1 MISIW
6 IVASR
11 LKTCFFSC
19 HSDLD
24 PWLPHIWLV
33 ELKLKFAKMPKY
45 EEIPSNLWSDCA
57 FTRKE
62 QTELHTDESEDMSRA
77 TLLVPVHKETSVE
90 RWSPLVLLQLMN
102 IKAHE
107 TMTTHTVRYITGRA
121 FFGVDAGLH
130 IPLLCHLC
138 LKAAVPSVRS
148 QGEQLAVWLCNWKM
162 NIAHCFFFFAIQG
175 LFVGFRELISD

>member
-77 TLLVPVHKETSVE
+77 TLLVPVHKKNFCREMKSISTATGDEHKSSRDNDNAHSEIHHWARFFWCRCRPAHPFTLSSVF
-90 RWSPLVLLQLMN
+90 
-102 IKAHE
+102 KGH
-107 TMTTHTVRYITGRA
+107 RA
-121 FFGVDAGLH
+121 FCALPGRTACSLIMQLKNEYCALLLFFLPFKDCLLGLG
-130 IPLLCHLC
+130 
-138 LKAAVPSVRS
+138 S
-148 QGEQLAVWLCNWKM
+148 
-162 NIAHCFFFFAIQG
+162 
-175 LFVGFRELISD
+175 

>member
-1 MISIW
+1 MISFW

-77 TLLVPVHKETSVE
+77 TLLVPVHKKTSVE
-90 RWSPLVLLQLMN
+90 RWSPLVLLQVMN

-121 FFGVDAGLH
+121 FFWCRCRPAHPFTLSSVFKGRRAFCALPGRTACSLIMQLKNEYCALLLFFLPFKDCLLGLG
-130 IPLLCHLC
+130 
-138 LKAAVPSVRS
+138 S
-148 QGEQLAVWLCNWKM
+148 
-162 NIAHCFFFFAIQG
+162 
-175 LFVGFRELISD
+175 